1 MAVQE
6 LQGLSRSDAVPPSPA
21 ARDQGRQQWWLELV
35 VCTASAAGAC
45 VVAGAGGQTH
55 TCSGGGQSRQK
66 RLEPATGVLAA
77 AGALA
82 IMMQALTAA
91 SHHCCGAVVASYGGP
106 GQGSA
111 GARQEGLAVQA
122 VTEAKAFCRPTSA
135 PVFPEASGSRCALLR
150 LDNVPLDTCTAVEA
164 SDECEASTQQKGA
177 LPECTHGR
185 GVQLQESRLK
195 S

>member
-1 MAVQE
+1 M
-6 LQGLSRSDAVPPSPA
+6 PPTLA
-21 ARDQGRQQWWLELV
+21 AGDQGRQQRRLELV
-35 VCTASAAGAC
+35 VCTPSAAGAC
-45 VVAGAGGQTH
+45 EVAGAGGQIH
-55 TCSGGGQSRQK
+55 TCSGGEQNRQK

-91 SHHCCGAVVASYGGP
+91 SHHCCSAVVASYGDQARAP
-106 GQGSA
+106 QCTA
-111 GARQEGLAVQA
+111 GRASSA

-135 PVFPEASGSRCALLR
+135 PVFFPEGSGSWCALPW